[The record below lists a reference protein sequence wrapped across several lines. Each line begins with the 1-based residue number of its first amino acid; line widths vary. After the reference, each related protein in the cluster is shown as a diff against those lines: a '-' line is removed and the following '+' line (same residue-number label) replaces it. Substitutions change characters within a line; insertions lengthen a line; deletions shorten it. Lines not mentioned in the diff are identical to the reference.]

1 MAGSYAATGIAV
13 APAGD
18 PFHNTTAQS
27 YGSLTLVDGQY
38 ADQGSCEYSDPAGDK
53 CFGLYSRKNQE
64 LGQWRVTS
72 GTGKFAGMVAAGN
85 WEGIT
90 QAKSPDG
97 QLLLCNRQWGT
108 WKLR

>member
-1 MAGSYAATGIAV
+1 
-13 APAGD
+13 
-18 PFHNTTAQS
+18 
-27 YGSLTLVDGQY
+27 
-38 ADQGSCEYSDPAGDK
+38 
-53 CFGLYSRKNQE
+53 
-64 LGQWRVTS
+64 VTS